1 MWTLAWGLAFDP
13 FYISWKRIQCSFL
26 AVLSEASMF
35 DPIWRV
41 DGSDFDGVQTSA
53 LALWL
58 DTFS

>member
-1 MWTLAWGLAFDP
+1 
-13 FYISWKRIQCSFL
+13 
-26 AVLSEASMF
+26 MF